1 MSLRGG
7 IGCHKEEKTVAT
19 AVCPSG
25 MVYKRGRE
33 EEEEE
38 EGEGW
43 RLSDG
48 RLRLI
53 ADEEDGEKKW
63 EKSMSCLK

>member
-33 EEEEE
+33 EEGGGGVEAFR
-38 EGEGW
+38 W
-43 RLSDG
+43 APSSYSR
-48 RLRLI
+48 
-53 ADEEDGEKKW
+53 
-63 EKSMSCLK
+63 